1 MGNVK
6 QNNRAVENGGI
17 QNNMSHTY
25 TNLITHSVF
34 STKDRIPLINDQIKN
49 ELHAYL
55 GGLVK
60 ELKGKPIK
68 INGMNDHIHILASL
82 PPTVSTSDAMR
93 FIKANSSKWVS
104 EKFNKPF
111 QWQKGYGAFSISRS
125 GMDAVVKYIENQ
137 EEHHKKF
144 DFREEFLALLRKY
157 EVGFDEKF
165 LWK

>member
-1 MGNVK
+1 M
-6 QNNRAVENGGI
+6 A
-17 QNNMSHTY
+17 HTY
-25 TNLITHSVF
+25 TSLLTHFVF
-34 STKDRIPLINDQIKN
+34 STKDRIPMITDEIKP

-68 INGMNDHIHILASL
+68 INGMNDHIHLLMSL

-104 EKFNKPF
+104 EKFDKPF
-111 QWQKGYGAFSISRS
+111 EWQKGYGAFSVSRS
-125 GMDAVVKYIENQ
+125 IMDAVAKYIEHQ
-137 EEHHKKF
+137 LEHHQKF
-144 DFREEFLALLRKY
+144 DFRTEFVALLRKY
-157 EVGFDEKF
+157 EIDYDESF